1 MSRLNIFLN
10 YLLLLC
16 LSLLPSLATA
26 EQPLL
31 TLSPGAPSSIS
42 LTRYFSLLEDPT
54 AKQDLSQIR
63 AADSAQKFT
72 PSDSDAES
80 FVYGFTH
87 SAYWFKLQIYNP
99 SDAPQERLL
108 EISYARLAEVSL
120 YQIEGNALINS
131 WQTGTNYPFSSR
143 PYTNRAFVFPLHIPA
158 QGHQTIYLR
167 AKGVAALEVPAKLWE
182 PSAFHSYERDDY
194 VGFSIYSGMA
204 LAMVIFNALVFL
216 LLREPMYL
224 LYVMF
229 VSCFAITLA
238 AQNGLANEFLWTNS
252 PVWSKYSLAVGY
264 SYTMLALLLFTRR
277 MLNTSRWLPR
287 LDKVIFYLAMIFLV
301 SPLGFFT
308 IYDQVIP
315 LAVIFNVTGT
325 SLILVAGIYCA
336 FKRQRSAYFF
346 VAAFLVICTA
356 SPVNSLRF
364 AGYLPT
370 NWFTVN
376 GLQIGS
382 AIEMMLLAYALADRL
397 NMTRREKEAAQN
409 AVLSAQRELVESLKE
424 SERRLEREVQLRT
437 QELVEKNS
445 ALELLSTTD
454 ALTGVCNRIK
464 LHECLEQETERSKRY
479 ASPLS
484 LLIIDVDFFKSV
496 NDTYGHPVG
505 DRVLIEITQILQQQ
519 CRNSDTLGRWGGEEF
534 LVICPETD
542 QQAALMLGEKLRRAI
557 AAKPL
562 AEHIGATISVGIAEF
577 DSRADT
583 DSLLEAADTALYQAK
598 HQGRNCVVLAAP
610 QTQSV

>member
-1 MSRLNIFLN
+1 MSRPSRLFTL
-10 YLLLLC
+10 LLLLC
-16 LSLLPSLATA
+16 LPLLSRAAPE

-31 TLSPGAPSSIS
+31 TLSASTPGSLS
-42 LTRYFSLLEDPT
+42 LTRYFALLEDPS
-54 AKQDLSQIR
+54 AALELSDIR
-63 AADSAQKFT
+63 AADSAHKFT
-72 PSDSDAES
+72 PSNSNAES

-87 SAYWFKLQIYNP
+87 SAYWLKLQIYNP
-99 SDAPQERLL
+99 ADVAQERLL

-120 YQIEGNALINS
+120 YQLEGDALVNS
-131 WQTGTNYPFSSR
+131 WQTGTNYPFASR
-143 PYTNRAFVFPLHIPA
+143 PYANRAFVFPLHIPA
-158 QGHQTIYLR
+158 QGHQTIFIR
-167 AKGVAALEVPAKLWE
+167 AKGVAALEIPAKLWE
-182 PSAFHSYERDDY
+182 PSAFHAYERDDY

-229 VSCFAITLA
+229 VSSFAITLA
-238 AQNGLANEFLWTNS
+238 AQNGLANEFLWSNS

-264 SYTMLALLLFTRR
+264 SYTMFSLLLFTRR
-277 MLNTSRWLPR
+277 MLHTSHWMPR
-287 LDKVIFYLAMIFLV
+287 LDKVIFVLAMTFMI

-308 IYDQVIP
+308 IYDQVVP
-315 LAVIFNVTGT
+315 LAVILNVTGT
-325 SLILVAGIYCA
+325 SLILFAGVYCA

-409 AVLSAQRELVESLKE
+409 AVLSAQRELVESLKD
-424 SERRLEREVQLRT
+424 SERRLEREVQART

-454 ALTGVCNRIK
+454 ALTSVCNRIK
-464 LHECLEQETERSKRY
+464 LHECLERETERSKRY
-479 ASPLS
+479 ATPLS

-505 DRVLIEITQILQQQ
+505 DRVLKEIAQILQQH
-519 CRNSDTLGRWGGEEF
+519 CRGSDTLGRWGGEEF
-534 LVICPETD
+534 LVICPEAD
-542 QQAALMLGEKLRRAI
+542 CQSAQALGEKLRRAI

-562 AEHIGATISVGIAEF
+562 AEHIGATISVGVAEF
-577 DSRADT
+577 NPNTST

-598 HQGRNCVVLAAP
+598 HQGRNCVALFQV
-610 QTQSV
+610 QTQNV